1 MSAAAAAAAEAPP
14 APKGGKKKLILIAV
28 VALVVLAL
36 AGVGAMLLLKKKPAE
51 DEEETADAPA
61 KSAKAAVRHDPKK
74 PPVYVPLDMFVVNLA
89 DREAERYAQI
99 GVTLEIGDAKDGETL
114 RAFMPAVRN
123 NILMVLAHKTSA
135 ELLEREGKAKLA
147 KDVMH
152 ASVRAIGV
160 EVEAPEPE
168 DEAAADDKPRK
179 GKKKKKKA
187 VEQVLPVT
195 AVHFSTFIVQ

>member
-1 MSAAAAAAAEAPP
+1 MSAAAAAAAAETP

-28 VALVVLAL
+28 AALVVLAL

-51 DEEETADAPA
+51 DEEEVADEPA
-61 KSAKAAVRHDPKK
+61 KTAKATPRHDPKK
-74 PPVYVPLDMFVVNLA
+74 PPAYVPLDMFVVNLA
-89 DREAERYAQI
+89 DRDAERYAQI
-99 GVTLEIGDAKDGETL
+99 GVTLEIGDAKDGEAL
-114 RAFMPAVRN
+114 KAFMPAVRN

-152 ASVRAIGV
+152 AAVRAIGV
-160 EVEAPEPE
+160 EVETPAPEEP
-168 DEAAADDKPRK
+168 AAADDKPK
-179 GKKKKKKA
+179 KAKKKKKV